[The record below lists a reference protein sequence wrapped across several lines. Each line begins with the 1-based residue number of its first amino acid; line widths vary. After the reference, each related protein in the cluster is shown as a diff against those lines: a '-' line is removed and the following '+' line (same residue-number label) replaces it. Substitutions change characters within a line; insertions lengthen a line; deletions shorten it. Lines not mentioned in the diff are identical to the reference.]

1 MKRRNLIAAIAA
13 ALIIGGAAAV
23 EAQVRM
29 PMGGPGIVM
38 SGSQNYSSL
47 PKSARSF
54 IEKHFKGI
62 SVIKCEQYFAKNKY
76 EVELSNGVDI
86 DFDKTGKVIEIDAP
100 DNTVL
105 PKAVVKEV
113 LSAKAYMR
121 LEKEGLAGNV
131 ESIEFDRRKKN
142 IEVEL
147 SIPDPDTYLFDIDGT
162 FIALTD

>member
-1 MKRRNLIAAIAA
+1 MKTRNIIAAVAA

-62 SVIKCEQYFAKNKY
+62 TVTKCEQYFAKNKY
-76 EVELSNGVDI
+76 EVELANGVDI
-86 DFDKTGKVIEIDAP
+86 DFDNAGKVIEIDAP
-100 DNTVL
+100 DNNVL
-105 PKAVVKEV
+105 PKTVVKDV
-113 LSAKAYMR
+113 LSGKAYKR
-121 LEKEGLAGNV
+121 LEKDGLAGNV
-131 ESIEFDRRKKN
+131 ESIELDSRKKN
-142 IEVEL
+142 IEVEI
-147 SIPDPDTYLFDIDGT
+147 SIPDPDTYVFGIDGT